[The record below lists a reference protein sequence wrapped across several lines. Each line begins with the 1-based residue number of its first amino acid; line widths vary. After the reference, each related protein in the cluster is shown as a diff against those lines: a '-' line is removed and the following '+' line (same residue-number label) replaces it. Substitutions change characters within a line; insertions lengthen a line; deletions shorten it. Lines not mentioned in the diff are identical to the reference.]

1 MHGRNV
7 LKPRQP
13 FHATVTRI
21 AATFHST
28 NLSLMTSLLDV
39 QDIEKD
45 FTFNTGWL
53 STKTVRALHPVSFQL
68 NSGETIAI
76 VGETGAG
83 KSTLAKILSGAD
95 QQTSGKILLQG
106 KTLTENTRRFHFQN
120 IRMIFQDPTKSLN
133 NNHRIGQTLALP
145 LAMLSNLTGAEAK
158 ARIKQTLLKVGLL
171 PEHADYYPH
180 MFSGGQLQRVA
191 LARALIVE
199 PQILVLDEAVA
210 SLDPSIRA
218 QIINLLLELQKE
230 SQMSYVLVTHHLG
243 LVRHISDTTLV
254 LYKGKVVEYDKT
266 QAVFENPKHDYTKKL
281 IASHSM

>member
-1 MHGRNV
+1 
-7 LKPRQP
+7 
-13 FHATVTRI
+13 
-21 AATFHST
+21 
-28 NLSLMTSLLDV
+28 MTSLLDV
-39 QDIEKD
+39 QDIEKN
-45 FTFNTGWL
+45 FTVSTGWL
-53 STKTVRALHPVSFQL
+53 STKNVRALHPVSFQL
-68 NSGETIAI
+68 NSGETIAV

-83 KSTLAKILSGAD
+83 KSTLAKILSGAE
-95 QQTSGKILLQG
+95 QQSSGKILLHG
-106 KTLTENTRRFHFQN
+106 KPLNEGNRRFHFQN
-120 IRMIFQDPTKSLN
+120 VRMIFQDPTKSLN

-145 LAMLSNLTGAEAK
+145 LAMLNNLTGNEAK

-266 QAVFENPKHDYTKKL
+266 HVVFDTPKHDYTKKL
-281 IASHSM
+281 IASQSM